1 MPWYWTD
8 DLARVLLETGR
19 IDAGTAAAL
28 VAAPIG
34 VRRQDLIVEEPT
46 ADPSDDEEI
55 PHAA

>member
-34 VRRQDLIVEEPT
+34 VRRQELTVEET
-46 ADPSDDEEI
+46 TGDLTDDEDL